1 MLEQNSDTHDYNT
14 QQISDL
20 QSTFCRT
27 DIFKQSLNNM
37 QIKIYNNLPSHLK
50 ILKNT
55 QLFKKKLELFLMQ
68 WTFYCVVEYLSYDFV

>member
-1 MLEQNSDTHDYNT
+1 MLEQNSDRHGYNT

-20 QSTFCRT
+20 QSKFCRT

-37 QIKIYNNLPSHLK
+37 EIKIYNNLPSHLK

-68 WTFYCVVEYLSYDFV
+68 LTFYCVVEYLSYDFV